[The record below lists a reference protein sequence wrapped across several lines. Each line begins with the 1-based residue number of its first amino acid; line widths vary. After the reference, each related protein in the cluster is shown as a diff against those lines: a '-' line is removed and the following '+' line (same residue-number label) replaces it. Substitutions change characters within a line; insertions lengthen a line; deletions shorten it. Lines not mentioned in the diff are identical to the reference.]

1 MTLEFCQVWYNEI
14 RPMKQSHDIS
24 KNIRRARLASGLS
37 QQELASRLEV
47 SDKTISAYETGR
59 ATPPVS
65 TLANIS
71 TITNTSMS
79 SLMGIKTEIKPLREL
94 GFNENIVNLFIQLG
108 ILKEIERT
116 GWVLKGI
123 RTPESVADHNLRTT
137 LIAMILGNRYKE
149 IDKHKLL
156 EMSLIHD
163 LGTIKLGDVVTEH
176 GLEVVGNK
184 KSRRDEEKNVIQ
196 DLLKPLGKEA
206 NKYIKLWEEYAEQK
220 TMEARFL
227 KQVEK
232 LEMSIQALEYE
243 ISDRSTQNLND
254 FWLNTEKYL
263 EGRELEPIFR
273 ELQKLRIKM
282 LES

>member
-1 MTLEFCQVWYNEI
+1 
-14 RPMKQSHDIS
+14 MKQSQDIS
-24 KNIRRARLASGLS
+24 KNIRRARLASGFS
-37 QQELASRLEV
+37 QQELANRLEV

-79 SLMGIKTEIKPLREL
+79 RLMGIKTEIKPLREL

-137 LIAMILGNRYKE
+137 LIAMLLGNRYKE
-149 IDKHKLL
+149 IDKQKLL

-163 LGTIKLGDVVTEH
+163 LGTIKLGDVVSEH
-176 GLEVVGNK
+176 GIEVVGNQ
-184 KSRRDEEKNVIQ
+184 KSQREEEKKVIQ
-196 DLLKPLGKEA
+196 DLLNPIGKEA
-206 NKYIKLWEEYAEQK
+206 SRYIKLWEEYAEQK
-220 TMEARFL
+220 TVEARFL

-232 LEMSIQALEYE
+232 LEMAIQALEYE
-243 ISDRSTQNLND
+243 TSEKNIENLQE
-254 FWLNTEKYL
+254 FWENTEQYL
-263 EGRELEPIFR
+263 EGKELEPIFR
-273 ELQKLRIKM
+273 ELQSMRKSR
-282 LES
+282 